1 VEGNSSRE
9 VEVLVLVL
17 FTEAVDASYIQNLL
31 STRSSFTRSSS
42 SVETK
47 GNKLINRPNDK
58 KTERKETDRTT

>member
-9 VEVLVLVL
+9 VEVLVLIL

-47 GNKLINRPNDK
+47 GNKTDK
-58 KTERKETDRTT
+58 STE

>member
-17 FTEAVDASYIQNLL
+17 LTEAVDASYIQNLPR
-31 STRSSFTRSSS
+31 TRSS

-47 GNKLINRPNDK
+47 GNRMTNRH
-58 KTERKETDRTT
+58 

>member
-9 VEVLVLVL
+9 VEVLVLIL

-47 GNKLINRPNDK
+47 GNKTDKSILTNR
-58 KTERKETDRTT
+58 RKETDRTT